1 MFCDE
6 IHNAICIMNPPCFLL
21 PMSRAHVRSH
31 ARDKRARGLSPNP
44 FCLGVI
50 ITLQLFTI

>member
-21 PMSRAHVRSH
+21 LVSRAHVRSR

-44 FCLGVI
+44 FYLDVF